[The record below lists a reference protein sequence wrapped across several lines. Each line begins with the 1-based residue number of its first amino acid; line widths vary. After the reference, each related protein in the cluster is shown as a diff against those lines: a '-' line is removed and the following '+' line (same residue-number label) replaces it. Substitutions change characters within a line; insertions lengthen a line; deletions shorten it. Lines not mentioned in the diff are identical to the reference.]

1 MGQANWRRS
10 TTSIIIYIIIT
21 AVELIMIINYYCS
34 QATLSGTRD
43 TRRQRMTFDAIN
55 GEEYYPF
62 GRSGGGAPL
71 KTGSGK
77 LQTSLKADPN
87 IRFQT
92 QLMKEVNDTLV
103 SMIATLP

>member
-1 MGQANWRRS
+1 MDFNVIS
-10 TTSIIIYIIIT
+10 
-21 AVELIMIINYYCS
+21 N
-34 QATLSGTRD
+34 
-43 TRRQRMTFDAIN
+43 
-55 GEEYYPF
+55 EEYYPF

-87 IRFQT
+87 IRFQS

-103 SMIATLP
+103 SMIAHYNSYY

>member
-10 TTSIIIYIIIT
+10 TTGIIIYNYHHCG
-21 AVELIMIINYYCS
+21 INNDNYCS

-43 TRRQRMTFDAIN
+43 TRRQRMTFDAIS

-103 SMIATLP
+103 SMVATLP

>member
-1 MGQANWRRS
+1 M
-10 TTSIIIYIIIT
+10 
-21 AVELIMIINYYCS
+21 
-34 QATLSGTRD
+34 SGTRD
-43 TRRQRMTFDAIN
+43 TRRQRMTFDTIN